1 MILSLLV
8 KQQRLSENTSKLV
21 ESMVS
26 DVGKFREHSERLAI
40 VSNKLDTLEKVVS
53 DYDRRRADC
62 IQQVT
67 DQFRESEVKREQNK
81 DRTVALEQALANQVL
96 TLRNDLTA
104 RLRDQEKDLLEKIDE
119 KHDETVEILTT
130 VREKVASLAGK
141 YGAIVAGVVSIGM
154 MILKWVIDH
163 HGTVAK

>member
-1 MILSLLV
+1 MDERPVLPEKDVLPTILNLLV
-8 KQQRLSENTSKLV
+8 KQQRLSENTSRLV
-21 ESMVS
+21 ESMIA
-26 DVGKFREHSERLAI
+26 DVGRFREQSERLAI
-40 VSNKLDTLEKVVS
+40 VSNRLDTLEMAVS
-53 DYDRRRADC
+53 EYDRRRIDC

-67 DQFRESEVKREQNK
+67 EQFRQSEIKREQNK

-141 YGAIVAGVVSIGM
+141 YGEIGRASCRER
-154 MILKWVIDH
+154 V
-163 HGTVAK
+163 